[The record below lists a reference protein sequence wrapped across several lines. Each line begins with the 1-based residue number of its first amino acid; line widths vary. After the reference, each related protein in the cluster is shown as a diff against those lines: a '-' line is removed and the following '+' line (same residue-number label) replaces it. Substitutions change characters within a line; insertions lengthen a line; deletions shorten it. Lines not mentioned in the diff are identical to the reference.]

1 MRGRPYVAPHGEL
14 TDANLALDAV
24 FLSTDANTQETR
36 VTGVAGVAGPEGH
49 LAGIRPVML
58 YGWVLDGRVYAAPA
72 TMPAQTMLLYDREDR
87 NTLVA
92 IYARDRNR
100 YDPERFVRIDSATS
114 RYNQIG
120 GQDLLPGLP
129 LDVTERIYHGY

>member
-1 MRGRPYVAPHGEL
+1 MRGVHVAPFGEV
-14 TDANLALDAV
+14 TDADPALDAV
-24 FLSTDANTQETR
+24 LLSTDAITRETR
-36 VTGVAGVAGPEGH
+36 ATGIAGVAGPDGH
-49 LAGIRPVML
+49 LAGVRPVVL
-58 YGWVLDGRVYAAPA
+58 YGWVLAGRVYAAPA